1 MACHINR
8 ACMRMDSLR
17 PSDATTCSSSFCVD
31 DVRDSMPLFRGGCGG
46 AIPTSTLQL
55 KFRSCP
61 LKWACDLNNKWHS
74 RLPNA
79 SPGNMQVHPSV
90 AYVAEC
96 DDIAYAVAIWSRPCS
111 PSLNDKKWI
120 ELRRL
125 AIASDAPK
133 NTATR
138 MLGWMIRD
146 IQKRFPDIEKAV
158 SYQDSEVHQG
168 TIYKAAGWVHGFSS
182 NRTRWDK
189 GRDRN
194 EIVAKGEKHR
204 WERNL
209 Q

>member
-1 MACHINR
+1 MTPIQQPTSSA
-8 ACMRMDSLR
+8 
-17 PSDATTCSSSFCVD
+17 SDAMPCSSSFCVD
-31 DVRDSMPLFRGGCGG
+31 DVRDSMPLFRSGGGG
-46 AIPTSTLQL
+46 ATPTSTLQL

-90 AYVAEC
+90 AYVAEF

-125 AIASDAPK
+125 AIAADAPK

-146 IQKRFPDIEKAV
+146 IQKRFPDMEKAV

-182 NRTRWDK
+182 NRTRWDQGK
-189 GRDRN
+189 NAPSDGKN
-194 EIVAKGEKHR
+194 IITKSEKHR

-209 Q
+209 R